1 MTYKFFRLEE
11 FNCTHTNLNK
21 MDHEF
26 LVKLDELREKVGF
39 PFRITS
45 GYRDATHPAEARKA
59 EPGTGTHC
67 QGIAADIA
75 VTNGLDRLTLVREA
89 LKMDY
94 FKGVGIGD
102 NFVHLDGRTTT
113 PVMWTYYPK

>member
-11 FNCTHTNLNK
+11 FNCTHTNLNE

-26 LVKLDELREKVGF
+26 LVKLDELRERVGF
-39 PFRITS
+39 PFIITS

-67 QGIAADIA
+67 QGIAADIK
-75 VTNGLDRLTLVREA
+75 VSNGFERMNIVHEA
-89 LKMDY
+89 LKLG
-94 FKGVGIGD
+94 FGGIGVSKS
-102 NFVHLDGRTTT
+102 FIHIDGRKTT
-113 PVMWTYYPK
+113 PVMWTYS

>member
-26 LVKLDELREKVGF
+26 LEKLDLLREKVGF

-59 EPGTGTHC
+59 EPGTGYHC
-67 QGIAADIA
+67 QGLAADIA
-75 VTNGLDRLTLVREA
+75 VSNGFERMNIVHEA
-89 LKMDY
+89 IKMG
-94 FKGVGIGD
+94 FSIGVART
-102 NFVHLDGRTTT
+102 FVHVDDRKTT
-113 PVMWTYYPK
+113 PVMWTYS

>member
-11 FNCTHTNLNK
+11 FNCTHTNRNE

-26 LVKLDELREKVGF
+26 LVKLDLLREKVGF

-45 GYRDATHPAEARKA
+45 GYRDATNPSEARKA

-75 VTNGLDRLTLVREA
+75 VSNGFERMNIVHEA
-89 LKMDY
+89 IKMG
-94 FKGVGIGD
+94 FSIGVART
-102 NFVHLDGRTTT
+102 FVHVDDRKTT
-113 PVMWTYYPK
+113 PVMWTYS

>member
-1 MTYKFFRLEE
+1 MKFFRLEE
-11 FNCTHTNLNK
+11 FNCTHTNKNQ

-26 LVKLDELREKVGF
+26 LEKLDELRERVGF
-39 PFRITS
+39 PFIITS

-75 VTNGLDRLTLVREA
+75 VSNGFERMNIVHEA
-89 LKMDY
+89 IKMG
-94 FKGVGIGD
+94 FSIGVART
-102 NFVHLDGRTTT
+102 FVHVDDRKTT
-113 PVMWTYYPK
+113 PVMWTYS

>member
-11 FNCTHTNLNK
+11 FNCTHTNKNE

-26 LVKLDELREKVGF
+26 LVKLDELRERVGF
-39 PFRITS
+39 PFIITS
-45 GYRDATHPAEARKA
+45 GYRDATHPAEARKK

-75 VTNGLDRLTLVREA
+75 VSNGFERMNIVHEA
-89 LKMDY
+89 IKMG
-94 FKGVGIGD
+94 FSIGVART
-102 NFVHLDGRTTT
+102 FVHVDDRKTT
-113 PVMWTYYPK
+113 PVMWTYS

>member
-11 FNCTHTNLNK
+11 FNCTHTNKNE

-26 LVKLDELREKVGF
+26 LVKLDKLRERVGF
-39 PFRITS
+39 PFIITS
-45 GYRDATHPAEARKA
+45 GYRDATHPAEARKK

-75 VTNGLDRLTLVREA
+75 VSNGFERMNIVHEA
-89 LKMDY
+89 IKMG
-94 FKGVGIGD
+94 FSIGVART
-102 NFVHLDGRTTT
+102 FVHVDDRKTT
-113 PVMWTYYPK
+113 PVMWTYS

>member
-1 MTYKFFRLEE
+1 
-11 FNCTHTNLNK
+11 

-26 LVKLDELREKVGF
+26 LVKLDELRERVGF
-39 PFRITS
+39 PFIITS

-75 VTNGLDRLTLVREA
+75 VSNGFERMNIVHEA
-89 LKMDY
+89 IKMG
-94 FKGVGIGD
+94 FSIGVART
-102 NFVHLDGRTTT
+102 FVHVDDRKTT
-113 PVMWTYYPK
+113 PVMWTYS

>member
-11 FNCTHTNLNK
+11 FNCTHTNRNE

-26 LVKLDELREKVGF
+26 LVKLDELREKCGF

-45 GYRDATHPAEARKA
+45 GYRDATNPAEARKA

-75 VTNGLDRLTLVREA
+75 VSNGFERMNIVHEA
-89 LKMDY
+89 IKMG
-94 FKGVGIGD
+94 FSIGVART
-102 NFVHLDGRTTT
+102 FVHVDDRKTT
-113 PVMWTYYPK
+113 PVMWTYS